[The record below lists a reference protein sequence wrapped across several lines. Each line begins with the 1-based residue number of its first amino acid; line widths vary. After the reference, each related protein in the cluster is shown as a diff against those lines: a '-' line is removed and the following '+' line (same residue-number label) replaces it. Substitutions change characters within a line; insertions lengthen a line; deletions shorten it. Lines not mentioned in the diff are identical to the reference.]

1 VVDGKVL
8 EEWVKKARILA
19 DKAGRAEA
27 ADQHIGRVL
36 AYSPADPDRTWPC
49 TAVRDVIELTRSRS
63 VERGMFIGMLNKR
76 GPTWRRPT
84 DGGIQKRDLAQSYR
98 NLSKSLRLEWP
109 RTSALLER
117 VAKSLEHQGEASD
130 DDAERGQW

>member
-1 VVDGKVL
+1 
-8 EEWVKKARILA
+8 
-19 DKAGRAEA
+19 
-27 ADQHIGRVL
+27 
-36 AYSPADPDRTWPC
+36 
-49 TAVRDVIELTRSRS
+49 
-63 VERGMFIGMLNKR
+63 MFLGVLNKR

-84 DGGIQKRDLAQSYR
+84 DGGIQERDLAQSYR

-117 VAKSLEHQGEASD
+117 VAKSLEHQGAESD